1 VAAELWQFIQKEH
14 PVVRQRHVARP
25 RHLAAPDQ
33 PHSGDRVRRGAT
45 RARGD
50 QGGAGAGAA
59 GDTMEA
65 RGLEGF
71 GQAHRRQNGGQA
83 ANPPGSARESV
94 GMGAHQLVGTALA
107 QPGLGTHRQHTRRS
121 ETLTVQVACTESLT
135 GLQKFADGE
144 QEIIR
149 IIFKDHMGG
158 PLDFHDS
165 GAGHGFQHLP
175 RHFRA

>member
-1 VAAELWQFIQKEH
+1 VAAARRQFIQKEH
-14 PVVRQRHVARP
+14 PMVRQRHLAGQRHVAP
-25 RHLAAPDQ
+25 ADQ
-33 PHSGDRVRRGAT
+33 ADSRERMMRGAT
-45 RARGD
+45 RAGRDEGR
-50 QGGAGAGAA
+50 AGAGAA
-59 GDTMEA
+59 GDAVEA
-65 RGLEGF
+65 GGLEGF

-107 QPGLGTHRQHTRRS
+107 QPGLGTHRQSNRRS
-121 ETLTVQVACTESLT
+121 KALTVQVACNDSLS

-158 PLDFHDS
+158 PLDFHHS
-165 GAGHGFQHLP
+165 GAGHGFQHLS
-175 RHFRA
+175 RNFRA